1 MNHFGFR
8 QGRYMKIKGFTRF
21 CALITSILA
30 ILIIQCSVWAGR
42 YDHDLYATPLG
53 LSGAILSP
61 SPYTRRINEGSLLYS
76 ANFFDQSDLVSR
88 NFDRGARHLASF
100 SSGVDDQ
107 IEVALAQE
115 FYTGSAEQRSRF
127 YWSFKYQIPN
137 DSIPIGISAV
147 VPASRT
153 DYFSVTASIGWK
165 PFYVGIGGNY
175 GGRELE
181 ENNLLAN
188 QEFGVAQF
196 GGYRMRRVTSL
207 TNGQPTRTEVRGFP
221 DEFFAF
227 AGGQVNLGNYVQWLY
242 DYNGDVFSSGFRLNL
257 DTSTFQIAY
266 VSSGDYDTLFGR
278 RQDNIIASAQYR
290 F

>member
-1 MNHFGFR
+1 M
-8 QGRYMKIKGFTRF
+8 
-21 CALITSILA
+21 
-30 ILIIQCSVWAGR
+30 IQFSAWAGR

-76 ANFFDQSDLVSR
+76 ANFFDQRDLVSR
-88 NFDRGARHLASF
+88 NFARGARHFASF

-115 FYTGSAEQRSRF
+115 FYTGSADQRSRF

-137 DSIPIGISAV
+137 DSIPAAISAV

-165 PFYVGIGGNY
+165 PFYLGIGGNY
-175 GGRELE
+175 GGRELQE
-181 ENNLLAN
+181 DNLLAN

-196 GGYRMRRVTSL
+196 GGYRMRRTTSL
-207 TNGQPTRTEVRGFP
+207 SNGQPTRTEVKGFP

-227 AGGQVNLGNYVQWLY
+227 AGGQVDLGNYVQWLY

-257 DTSTFQIAY
+257 DTSTFQITY